1 VYADLLQGRN
11 TTLTQLA
18 LNALM
23 TEIKAYLP
31 LLLAIY
37 RILPAVINLQ
47 YLTGR
52 RALLLNSL

>member
-11 TTLTQLA
+11 TTLTQPA

-31 LLLAIY
+31 L
-37 RILPAVINLQ
+37 
-47 YLTGR
+47 
-52 RALLLNSL
+52 